1 MVMRALPGFF
11 VFSVLHMLQAVGSG
25 QDLARH
31 IKGAVRAGGE
41 SPFDQRDPKIADL
54 DARDAPW
61 MHAAS
66 CVAVGD
72 GSVEHGTVCMSCDQH
87 ARIPVCPVGQNAFHL
102 LLLGII
108 LRGAGRIKETGG
120 FQRFPDIPD
129 QKPGGAPQDAVE
141 EIRLMA
147 VGQIDLPAGCGVGI
161 WNGLLCTAAI
171 RRISC
176 SAGGSR
182 WISVPVIRYIF

>member
-1 MVMRALPGFF
+1 MRALPGFF
-11 VFSVLHMLQAVGSG
+11 VFSMLHMLQAVGAG

-72 GSVEHGTVCMSCDQH
+72 GSVEHGTVCMSCD
-87 ARIPVCPVGQNAFHL
+87 
-102 LLLGII
+102 
-108 LRGAGRIKETGG
+108 
-120 FQRFPDIPD
+120 
-129 QKPGGAPQDAVE
+129 
-141 EIRLMA
+141 
-147 VGQIDLPAGCGVGI
+147 
-161 WNGLLCTAAI
+161 
-171 RRISC
+171 
-176 SAGGSR
+176 
-182 WISVPVIRYIF
+182 